1 MTQGTARARRTLR
14 LVAAAIV
21 AGFGAGAVAGLGAR
35 LAMFGIRLSN
45 GAFNGATTHAG
56 YENGVWTI
64 EGTVSVVFTGAF
76 FGLPGGT
83 LYLLVRS
90 ALGPWRAL
98 RAVAFSGLLL
108 AWFGD
113 VVLDGSYEFSRF
125 VAPTVSVAA
134 FAALFPLYG
143 VAVALVA
150 DALAPVRAAR
160 HPRVR
165 IVAAIVLGLIGALSA
180 WEFATDLRFTYGF

>member
-1 MTQGTARARRTLR
+1 MADGAARARRIVR
-14 LVAAAIV
+14 LVVAAIV

-35 LAMFGIRLSN
+35 LVMFGIRLSN
-45 GAFNGATTHAG
+45 GAFDGATTHAG
-56 YENGVWTI
+56 YENGVWTL
-64 EGTVSVVFTGAF
+64 EGTVSVIFTGAF

-83 LYLLVRS
+83 LYLLLRS
-90 ALGPWRAL
+90 GLGPWRVL

-108 AWFGD
+108 TWAGD

-125 VAPTVSVAA
+125 VSPAASVTA

-143 VAVALVA
+143 AAVTLVA
-150 DALAPVRAAR
+150 DALAPPRAAR

-165 IVAAIVLGLIGALSA
+165 LVAAIVLGLLGALSA
-180 WEFATDLRFTYGF
+180 WQFATDLRFTYGF